1 MSDFEHSFANELAS
15 AHLADGGDYWRRLC
29 ARRRYLRLAL
39 GGLLL
44 AAILVT
50 GLLYRGQQPAAALTV
65 GGDNLPLRLHIVAN
79 SDNAAD
85 QALKLQ
91 VRDAVVAYLT
101 PLLAE
106 VETAGEAREIVL
118 AQLPQLEALAAGL
131 TADFGYGAY
140 AELGRFDFPAK
151 RYGQVFMPAG
161 EYPALRLVLGEGAG
175 HNWWCVLFPP
185 LCFVDE
191 CGEFQVS
198 GAEAGAGLLVSQQGE
213 RQVRLKICEIFYKN

>member
-1 MSDFEHSFANELAS
+1 MLNLEHSFDTKMSGDFWQRLRVRRRRW
-15 AHLADGGDYWRRLC
+15 HLAF
-29 ARRRYLRLAL
+29 

-44 AAILVT
+44 ALLAV
-50 GLLYRGQQPAAALTV
+50 GLLAQTHEQQAAWAI

-85 QALKLQ
+85 QTLKLQ
-91 VRDAVVAYLT
+91 VRDAVVDYLT

-106 VETAGEAREIVL
+106 VETAEAAQELVA

-131 TADFGYGAY
+131 VADYGYGAY

-151 RYGQVFMPAG
+151 RYGQIFMPAG
-161 EYPALRLVLGEGAG
+161 EYPALRLVLGEGGG

-191 CGEFQVS
+191 CGEFQVRGDES
-198 GAEAGAGLLVSQQGE
+198 LLNQLGE
-213 RQVRLKICEIFYKN
+213 RQVRLKICEIFYKNEP